1 MAPAAGDRS
10 SATKEAATPLLAT
23 ASALS
28 PRAASLLGGAGLP
41 GAFPCIAAGAN
52 GDAGTAAPSE
62 RILRSCQARLTKS
75 GGKLASARVTETER
89 CVTALIGC
97 QSLRESGGFPTPD
110 ADAACAERA
119 TATCTRSLAKIATLA
134 ARTRTD
140 MSKGCSALLAT
151 ELKSAL
157 GFSGL
162 VPVCGGLTT
171 NEAIV
176 DCVIGQISCSADRA
190 AELLGAADLLDGFTC
205 LAP

>member
-1 MAPAAGDRS
+1 
-10 SATKEAATPLLAT
+10 LA
-23 ASALS
+23 
-28 PRAASLLGGAGLP
+28 
-41 GAFPCIAAGAN
+41 GAFPCIAAGAS
-52 GDAGTAAPSE
+52 GDAGTAAPTE
-62 RILRSCQARLTKS
+62 RVLRSCQARLTKS
-75 GGKLASARVTETER
+75 GGKLASARVAETER
-89 CVTALIGC
+89 CVTVLLGC
-97 QSLRESGGFPTPD
+97 QSLRETGGFPTPD

-119 TATCTRSLAKIATLA
+119 TAACTRSLAKVATLA

-162 VPVCGGLTT
+162 VPACGGLTT
-171 NEAIV
+171 NEAIA

-190 AELLGAADLLDGFTC
+190 AALVSPRAAEVLGAAGLLGGFTC